1 MLIFLALVTPKKT
14 LGFFVTDKFYHKNL
28 SNKIFKENRNSIS
41 KLKEIKHQY
50 DHILVLHQQGFSD
63 YSDDL
68 ISGKHSFYHDIIM
81 YELFPK
87 QAKFLKIN
95 DYLKYEKNIIS
106 ILKNN
111 DSINLL
117 VVLYDL
123 PQNQIQKINFSG
135 IIYKIETYEK
145 NKF

>member
-14 LGFFVTDKFYHKNL
+14 LGFFVTDKIYYKNL
-28 SNKIFKENRNSIS
+28 SNKIYKENRNSIS

-50 DHILVLHQQGFSD
+50 NHILVLHQPGFSD
-63 YSDDL
+63 YSDNL
-68 ISGKHSFYHDIIM
+68 ISGEHSFYHDIIM

-95 DYLKYEKNIIS
+95 DYLKYEKKIIS
-106 ILKNN
+106 ILKND

-117 VVLYDL
+117 VVLFDL
-123 PQNQIQKINFSG
+123 PQNKIQKINFSG
-135 IIYKIETYEK
+135 TIYKIETYEK